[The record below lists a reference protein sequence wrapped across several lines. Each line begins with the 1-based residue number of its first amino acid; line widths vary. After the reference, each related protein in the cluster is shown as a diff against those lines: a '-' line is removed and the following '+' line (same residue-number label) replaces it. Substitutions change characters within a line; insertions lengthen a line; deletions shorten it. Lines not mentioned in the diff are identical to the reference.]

1 MQSIR
6 YRGPDGPTPRQSK
19 EITMSFR
26 FETAQRIALS
36 CVGALFFAAI
46 AVSAATPIIP
56 IA

>member
-1 MQSIR
+1 
-6 YRGPDGPTPRQSK
+6 
-19 EITMSFR
+19 MSFR